1 MVIFQALEFI
11 RLNLDAFIKNQV
23 DSFNTADSLVKL
35 GNISFIADKI
45 LSNST
50 FDEGI
55 YLSLVNIQEE
65 STFKNQQQVRISE
78 VNANYKEPPI
88 YLNLFVLMSPCYS
101 DYSKSM
107 EVLSYI
113 IQYFHTNKTFKFSNK
128 PVSEEVVVGEPDY
141 TFDESLKTNLQLSF
155 DLFSL
160 TFEQLNYL
168 WGTLGGRQI
177 PFVLYK
183 ARVLEIGSD
192 LHKKGGGYIEE
203 IQTINPKV

>member
-11 RLNLDAFIKNQV
+11 RLNLDAFIKSQV
-23 DSFNTADSLVKL
+23 DSFNTAESLVKL

-50 FDEGI
+50 FEEGI

-78 VNANYKEPPI
+78 INANYREPPI

-101 DYSKSM
+101 DYNKSI
-107 EVLSYI
+107 EVLSYV
-113 IQYFHTNKTFKFSNK
+113 IQYFHANKTFKFSNK
-128 PVSEEVVVGEPDY
+128 PVSEEVDEASIDY
-141 TFDESLKTNLQLSF
+141 TFNENLKNDLQLIF
-155 DLFSL
+155 DLYSL

-183 ARVLEIGSD
+183 ARVLEID
-192 LHKKGGGYIEE
+192 TALHKKGGGYIEE